1 MEAKTE
7 FKIQTG
13 MFIICILI
21 VTGIAYKEGDKNKST
36 HYLKK
41 PIIEKCINNQ
51 K

>member
-1 MEAKTE
+1 MKANTE
-7 FKIQTG
+7 YRIQTVI
-13 MFIICILI
+13 FIIFLLI
-21 VTGIAYKEGDKNKST
+21 VTGIAYKEKDKNKST